1 MAPSLTDLAWPRRTE
16 RLLLRPPLL
25 DDVRAVH
32 AYRSDPATA
41 QWLSGV
47 ATTVEEVAGR
57 LLTGARGLVV
67 ERDGEVVGDLMLAV
81 EEAWAQR
88 EVVDRARGAQAE
100 LGWVIAPTHRG
111 QGYAVEAVRELVT
124 VAFELGVRRVV
135 AFCFADNV
143 ASRRVM
149 DRVGLRLEGRY
160 VADSLHRDGAW
171 HDSLAY
177 ALLADEWDPVT
188 RTVRR
193 GRTTG

>member
-1 MAPSLTDLAWPRRTE
+1 
-16 RLLLRPPLL
+16 
-25 DDVRAVH
+25 
-32 AYRSDPATA
+32 ATA

-81 EEAWAQR
+81 EDAWAQR
-88 EVVDRARGAQAE
+88 EVVDSARGAQAE

-160 VADSLHRDGAW
+160 
-171 HDSLAY
+171 
-177 ALLADEWDPVT
+177 
-188 RTVRR
+188 
-193 GRTTG
+193 